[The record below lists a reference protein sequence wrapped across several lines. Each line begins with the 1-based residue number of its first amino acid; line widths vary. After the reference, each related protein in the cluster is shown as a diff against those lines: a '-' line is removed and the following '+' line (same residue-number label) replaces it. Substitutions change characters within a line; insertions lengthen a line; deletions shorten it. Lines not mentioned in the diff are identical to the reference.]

1 VAKEKIEMILKKN
14 PDRWRILAY
23 KYGHKEQGPSNFDG
37 HASAIRFN
45 SSNKKIEFV
54 DQDGFLV
61 THITEDTKQIDWEDF
76 DLGSKKKIY
85 LFIYKDRLIEYTNK
99 IKCV

>member
-1 VAKEKIEMILKKN
+1 MLT
-14 PDRWRILAY
+14 
-23 KYGHKEQGPSNFDG
+23 NFDG
-37 HASAIRFN
+37 HTSAIRFN

-61 THITEDTKQIDWEDF
+61 THITEETNRINWEDF

>member
-1 VAKEKIEMILKKN
+1 MILKKN

-23 KYGHKEQGPSNFDG
+23 KYGHQEQVLSNFDG

-61 THITEDTKQIDWEDF
+61 SHITEETKQINWEDL
-76 DLGSKKKIY
+76 DLGSKKHIY
-85 LFIYKDRLIEYTNK
+85 LFIYKDRLIEYTNN
-99 IKCV
+99 IKFV